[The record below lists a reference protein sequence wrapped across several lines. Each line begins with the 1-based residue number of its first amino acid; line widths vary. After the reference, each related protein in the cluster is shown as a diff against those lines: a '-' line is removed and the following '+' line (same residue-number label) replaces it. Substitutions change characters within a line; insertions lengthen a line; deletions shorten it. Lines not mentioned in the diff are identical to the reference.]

1 MQFIRDIYAAWLRR
15 TVLVLQQSSNPLI
28 QQSFTYDP
36 ASRLSTA
43 SDGNGNQASYSYL
56 KRKGKRGQTRKG
68 VKP

>member
-15 TVLVLQQSSNPLI
+15 TVLVL